1 VGVGVAGHALGP
13 GQSKVGQLQFAAVAD
28 EQVLRLDIP
37 MEDTPLVA
45 VGESTEQLE
54 EEQAHVAMVQAA
66 RMLLHVLRQI
76 RILQL
81 GDISRGCIILNGKR
95 SKGV

>member
-1 VGVGVAGHALGP
+1 MGVGVAGHALGP
-13 GQSKVGQLQFAAVAD
+13 GQSEIGQLQFAAVANK
-28 EQVLRLDIP
+28 QVLRLDIP

-54 EEQAHVAMVQAA
+54 EEQAHVAMIQAA

-76 RILQL
+76 RILERNDSALVQMITL
-81 GDISRGCIILNGKR
+81 SR
-95 SKGV
+95 